1 MANLKL
7 KQDEVGWIKYSLI
20 RTASMLEGRDATVTQ
35 KEERLLWDLVD
46 KIEKQEKKQIIKK

>member
-7 KQDEVGWIKYSLI
+7 KQDEVGWIKYSLV
-20 RTASMLEGRDATVTQ
+20 RTVSMLEGRDATITR
-35 KEERLLWDLVD
+35 KEEKILWDLLD